1 MCVCVCVCVC
11 VGGSRFVLVFFVLLL
26 FCVCVG
32 GFFGCFFYL
41 QFVFCFF
48 LDGMEHGNRIYV
60 STYFESFGH
69 ASSRAQPLAWP
80 VTLSAAGLLAVVTVV
95 LIPAELGEKCRVGS
109 LVFVYQLDVSHRS

>member
-1 MCVCVCVCVC
+1 MCVCVC
-11 VGGSRFVLVFFVLLL
+11 VGGGSRFVLFFL
-26 FCVCVG
+26 FCCYFVCVLEVFL
-32 GFFGCFFYL
+32 GFFFSCL
-41 QFVFCFF
+41 FVFCFF